1 MRTNILID
9 DDTMKKAMIISGVKT
24 KKEVI
29 NRALQEFIAFH
40 SRKDLS
46 ALKGKIKFTEGYN
59 HRALREGR

>member
-9 DDTMKKAMIISGVKT
+9 DDIMKMAMGISGVKT

-29 NRALQEFIAFH
+29 NRALREFVAFH

-46 ALKGKIKFTEGYN
+46 ELKGKIKFAEGYN
-59 HRALREGR
+59 HRVLREGR